1 MSNLVDL
8 RIERVAPGGDAVA
21 RLDGRV
27 VFVPRALP
35 GERVL
40 ARLAPGKERWS
51 RADVVEVLE
60 PSPERV
66 APPCLHAER
75 CGGCPWMHWDL
86 AAQRRAKLELLAD
99 QLRRLG
105 KVEEWPT
112 IGLLAGEG
120 LGWRTRVEWLAGAW
134 RSGAVLGY
142 RAPKSHDLVEVE
154 RCPILAPALQE
165 LLADMRGGAR
175 ALPRQARSVQAC
187 VDEGGAAAFS
197 AHGPAGEP
205 LDARDGARV
214 VRRRVAGVEME
225 FPLLGFQ
232 QGNGDL
238 RERFVARV
246 VDGLLPAARA
256 EGGEVLDLYC
266 GSGLFALT
274 LAAEGALL
282 LGVEADRAA
291 VRAAR
296 SNATR
301 LGLDSARFE
310 VADARAWLAES
321 ARIPPVVLVDPPRT
335 GLGEAVVRELVRLR
349 PRVLRH
355 VSCDAATL
363 ARDAGALVRAGW
375 VCTRVD
381 LVDMF
386 PHTAHMEI
394 VLDLELRP

>member
-1 MSNLVDL
+1 MQGLVEL

-35 GERVL
+35 GERVV

-51 RADVVEVLE
+51 RAELVEVLE
-60 PSPERV
+60 PSSERV
-66 APPCLHAER
+66 APPCAHSTR

-105 KVEEWPT
+105 RSERWPE

-120 LGWRTRVEWLAGAW
+120 LGWRTRVEWLFGAW

-142 RAPKSHDLVEVE
+142 RAPKSHDLVEVDG
-154 RCPILAPALQE
+154 CPILAPALQGLMDE
-165 LLADMRGGAR
+165 VRGGAR
-175 ALPRQARSVQAC
+175 SIPRQARALQAC
-187 VDEGGAAAFS
+187 VDDAGGAAFS
-197 AHGPAGEP
+197 AQDSAGAP
-205 LDARDGARV
+205 LDERDGARV
-214 VRRRVAGVEME
+214 VRRRVAGVDLE

-238 RERFVARV
+238 LERFVARAI
-246 VDGLLPAARA
+246 DGLATAARA
-256 EGGEVLDLYC
+256 HGDEVLDLYC
-266 GSGLFALT
+266 GSGLFALP
-274 LAAEGALL
+274 LAAAGLRT
-282 LGVEADRAA
+282 LGVESDRAA
-291 VRAAR
+291 ARAAR
-296 SNATR
+296 SNAAR
-301 LGLDSARFE
+301 LGLEAARFE
-310 VADARAWLAES
+310 VADVRAWLAQS
-321 ARIPPVVLVDPPRT
+321 ARIPAVVLVDPPRT

-363 ARDAGALVRAGW
+363 ARDAGELLRAGW
-375 VCTRVD
+375 TCTRVD

>member
-1 MSNLVDL
+1 MPELHEL

-51 RADVVEVLE
+51 RAELVEVLE
-60 PSPERV
+60 ASPERV
-66 APPCLHAER
+66 APPCAHAER
-75 CGGCPWMHWDL
+75 CGNCAWMHWDL
-86 AAQRRAKLELLAD
+86 AAQRRAKRELLAD
-99 QLRRLG
+99 QLRRIG
-105 KVEEWPT
+105 RRDDWPS
-112 IGLLAGEG
+112 IGLVEGAGV
-120 LGWRTRVEWLAGAW
+120 GWRTRVEWLAGAW

-142 RAPKSHDLVEVE
+142 RAPRSHDLVEVE
-154 RCPILAPALQE
+154 QCPILAPALRE
-165 LLADMRGGAR
+165 LLEDLRGGAR
-175 ALPRQARSVQAC
+175 PIPRQARSVQAC
-187 VDEGGAAAFS
+187 VDDAGRASFS
-197 AHGPAGEP
+197 AQDAAGAP
-205 LDARDGARV
+205 LDDRDAARV
-214 VRRRVAGVEME
+214 VTRQVAGLDLE

-238 RERFVARV
+238 LEAFVARAI
-246 VDGLLPAARA
+246 DGLAAAARA

-266 GSGLFALT
+266 GSGLFALP
-274 LAAEGALL
+274 LAAAGLRT
-282 LGVEADRAA
+282 LGVESDRAA

-296 SNATR
+296 SNAAR
-301 LGLDSARFE
+301 LGLEAARFE
-310 VADARAWLAES
+310 VADVRAWLAQS
-321 ARIPPVVLVDPPRT
+321 ARIPSVVLVDPPRA
-335 GLGEAVVRELVRLR
+335 GLGEGVVRELARLR

-363 ARDAGALVRAGW
+363 ARDAGVLVRAGW
-375 VCTRVD
+375 TCVRVD

-386 PHTAHMEI
+386 PHTPHMEI